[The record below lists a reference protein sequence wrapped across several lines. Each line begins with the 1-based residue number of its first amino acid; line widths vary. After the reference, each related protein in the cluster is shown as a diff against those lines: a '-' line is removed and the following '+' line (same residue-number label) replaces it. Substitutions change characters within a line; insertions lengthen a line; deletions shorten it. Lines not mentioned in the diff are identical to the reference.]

1 MILETATFR
10 SPIGTIT
17 LLAKEQALAGLD
29 FGDRDARVR
38 ALRRHLERW
47 LGPFELRKTRDPAG
61 AVSRLRAYFAGEITA
76 LDSQPVVLL
85 GTPFQVEV
93 WTALRTI
100 PAGRTWSYRNL
111 AERLGRPQAQRAV
124 GAANGRNPVSLFVP
138 CHRVVASD
146 GSLHGYGGGLRR
158 KHWLL
163 SHEGAVQSAGP
174 ERRTH
179 SRAVAVMTA
188 G

>member
-111 AERLGRPQAQRAV
+111 AERLGRPQAVPVIGHVHQPAAARTDERRIVHGAR
-124 GAANGRNPVSLFVP
+124 GAAIGM
-138 CHRVVASD
+138 D
-146 GSLHGYGGGLRR
+146 
-158 KHWLL
+158 
-163 SHEGAVQSAGP
+163 
-174 ERRTH
+174 
-179 SRAVAVMTA
+179 TA
-188 G
+188 LVDEVG